1 MQNDSMIVPPR
12 LPLVVLPSNRASST
26 ATDARLVNCYIETN
40 EQGEINIYRRP
51 GMETF
56 ETQTAVPGRGLF
68 HWDSDVYSIFSGTMY
83 RNGVSVATGL
93 NTTNGKYNFSSI
105 LGATPKMVLGNG
117 AKAYAYWVAGGL
129 TADLNSIDSDYPATT
144 VKGFAYLNGATYVM
158 NPSAVIWGSA
168 INSVS
173 VAGDW
178 PALNF
183 ISAQADPDNGI
194 AINKQLVY
202 VIAFNQW
209 TTEVFFDAGNATGSP
224 LGNVQGSI
232 VSYGCAAADSI
243 QSIDDVLFWLC
254 RNKTNS
260 LQIAMM
266 KQLGLEIISTKA
278 IDRLLVDADL
288 TQIMS
293 WQIKFDG
300 HSFYV
305 FTSISLNL
313 TLAYDIVENLWCQWT
328 DANGNYLPII
338 ASTYDSSGRNILQHA
353 TAGTLLYMS
362 PDYYTDDDDL
372 IQVDI
377 ITPNFDAQTKRR
389 KMLGRMSFIA
399 DQVSGSTL
407 NVRYTDN
414 DYQNWSNFRI
424 VDLSQE
430 EPMLTDCG
438 TFKRRAYHLQH
449 KANTFFRIS
458 AVELQYDL
466 GTL

>member
-1 MQNDSMIVPPR
+1 MQNETMIVPPR
-12 LPLVVLPSNRASST
+12 LPLVVLPSNRDSST
-26 ATDARLVNCYIETN
+26 NKDARLVNCYIETN
-40 EQGEINIYRRP
+40 EQGEIEIYRRP
-51 GMETF
+51 GMLTF
-56 ETQTAVPGRGLF
+56 ETHAATTGSGAF
-68 HWDSDVYSIFSGTMY
+68 HWSDAVYSIFSSTMY

-105 LGATPKMVLGNG
+105 LGAIPKMVLGNG

-129 TADLNSIDSDYPATT
+129 TGDLNSIDADYPATT

-158 NPSAVIWGSA
+158 QPQAVIWGSA

-178 PALNF
+178 TALNF

-194 AINKQLVY
+194 AIDKQLVY
-202 VIAFNQW
+202 VIAMNQW

-224 LGNVQGSI
+224 LGPVQGSI
-232 VSYGCAAADSI
+232 VSYGCASADSR

-260 LQIAMM
+260 LQIAKMT
-266 KQLGLEIISTKA
+266 QLGLEIISTKS
-278 IDRLLVDADL
+278 IDRLLVGADL

-305 FTSISLNL
+305 ITLISLNL
-313 TLAYDIVENLWCQWT
+313 TLAYDNVEGLWCQWT
-328 DANGNYLPII
+328 DTNGNYLPII
-338 ASTYDSSGRNILQHA
+338 ASTYDATGRNILQHA
-353 TAGTLLYMS
+353 TAGSLLYMDS
-362 PDYYTDDDDL
+362 DYYTDDADL

-377 ITPNFDAQTKRR
+377 ITPNFDAQTRRR
-389 KMLGRMSFIA
+389 KQLNRMSFVA
-399 DQVSGSTL
+399 DQVVGSTL
-407 NVRYTDN
+407 KVRYTDD
-414 DYQNWSNFRI
+414 DYLHWSNFRT
-424 VDLSQE
+424 VDLGTV
-430 EPMLTDCG
+430 EPMLINCG
-438 TFKRRAYHLQH
+438 TFKKRAYHLRH
-449 KANTFFRIS
+449 KADTFFRIS
-458 AVELQYDL
+458 AVEVQYDL